1 MDTVSFTE
9 PIRRQKEGTA
19 MNTNQIRNEKFYA
32 VTILPPEFLN
42 TPASIRYSHACCMA
56 LIILL
61 PVLLNPKARAVTE

>member
-1 MDTVSFTE
+1 
-9 PIRRQKEGTA
+9 